1 MSTPTLA
8 IIAVIILVFT
18 IAVIVE
24 SRPKRPRAQ
33 RPPHDISDRSRF
45 NAIRKDWEGKQ

>member
-1 MSTPTLA
+1 MSTPTLI

-24 SRPKRPRAQ
+24 SRKRPRAQ
-33 RPPHDISDRSRF
+33 RPPHDISDRDRF
-45 NAIRKDWEGKQ
+45 NAIRKDWEGK